1 MTDKSSDE
9 QGLSGRARA
18 ADAAARAGA
27 AVAAEAFR
35 TDIAVEAKTNATDFV
50 TEADRD
56 AQAAVVTALRER
68 GFEGPVVGEEE
79 ADEVVDAVPETG
91 PAWVVDPI
99 DGTNNFVR
107 GVPVWTTSVA
117 AVVDGAAVAGASAAP
132 MLEDV
137 FVADGTAAWLNDQ
150 PMAVSE
156 RTDPAEFAV
165 APTLWWGHDRRAEF
179 AAACREIVERFD
191 DLRRFGTV
199 QYSLAAVAM
208 GALEGAITNVRGAPW
223 DTVAGAHLVERAG
236 GTVTDIHGE
245 PWRHDAQGLVA
256 SNGEAHDEV
265 LAAARAIEAERPD

>member
-1 MTDKSSDE
+1 MTHSSDDE
-9 QGLSGRARA
+9 GLSERAGT

-27 AVAAEAFR
+27 AVAAGAFR
-35 TDIAVEAKTNATDFV
+35 TDIAVESKTNATDFV
-50 TEADRD
+50 TEADRN
-56 AQAAVVTALRER
+56 AQLAVVEAIRER
-68 GFEGPVVGEEE
+68 GYDGPVVGEEE
-79 ADEVVDAVPETG
+79 ADGVVEAVPETG

-107 GVPVWTTSVA
+107 GLPVWTTSVA
-117 AVVDGAAVAGASAAP
+117 AVVDGAAVAGASAVP
-132 MLEDV
+132 LLDDF
-137 FVADGTAAWLNDQ
+137 FVADESTAMLNGRAL
-150 PMAVSE
+150 AVSE

-179 AAACREIVERFD
+179 AAAAREIVERFD

-208 GALEGAITNVRGAPW
+208 GALEGAITNVRGSPW